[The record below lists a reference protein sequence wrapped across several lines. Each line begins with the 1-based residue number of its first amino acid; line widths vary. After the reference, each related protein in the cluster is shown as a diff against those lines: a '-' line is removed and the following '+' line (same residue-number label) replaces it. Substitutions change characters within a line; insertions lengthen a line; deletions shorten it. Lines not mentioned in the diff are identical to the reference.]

1 LDAVNEDFRSFSR
14 LSLVF
19 SIDMILCLIIT
30 DAVPII
36 LVPFFAMSP
45 AHQSPASFV
54 ASLLTAVVLLTLF
67 LVMLHVA

>member
-1 LDAVNEDFRSFSR
+1 
-14 LSLVF
+14 
-19 SIDMILCLIIT
+19 MILCLIIT

>member
-1 LDAVNEDFRSFSR
+1 
-14 LSLVF
+14 
-19 SIDMILCLIIT
+19 
-30 DAVPII
+30 
-36 LVPFFAMSP
+36 MSP